1 MRGRRGR
8 GMVAA
13 LLCAVALALPPAAR
27 AQQADDEP
35 VGWPLPKSE
44 RPKRQK
50 SDRTP
55 LLPVVPQPQ
64 SVATGEGGASSAAG
78 PAATEEEGSITRHE
92 PGSES
97 VPSSAASPSHRPALP
112 AGRRAADDAAAR
124 ELVPLREVT
133 LGAKPLVFAFGPD
146 QYALSADEVRLLE
159 RFAAGVR
166 TATGIVDVLVWVTP
180 PSGAD
185 EQARRKALERAFA
198 RGLYL
203 RALLRE
209 AGLPAARI
217 DILATAR
224 PAPREKNMPS
234 PPPAEG
240 ARIRLVSNFMT
251 GVR

>member
-1 MRGRRGR
+1 MRRSSAWGTVIALVGLLA
-8 GMVAA
+8 MAA
-13 LLCAVALALPPAAR
+13 APAAR

-44 RPKRQK
+44 RPKKPK

-55 LLPVVPQPQ
+55 LLPVAPAPQASASAGSRTAEAAERSDARKEEGLPPASAEAG
-64 SVATGEGGASSAAG
+64 SVRQPAAG
-78 PAATEEEGSITRHE
+78 AAGATEVARERRSEEEATVG
-92 PGSES
+92 
-97 VPSSAASPSHRPALP
+97 
-112 AGRRAADDAAAR
+112 
-124 ELVPLREVT
+124 ELVPLDEVT
-133 LGAKPLVFAFGPD
+133 LGAKPLVFAFSPD
-146 QYALSADEVRLLE
+146 QYALTADEVRLIE

-166 TATGIVDVLVWVTP
+166 AASGIVDVLVWVMP
-180 PSGAD
+180 PADAD

-217 DILATAR
+217 DMLATAR
-224 PAPREKNMPS
+224 PAPREKDMPA
-234 PPPAEG
+234 PPPKEG
-240 ARIRLVSNFMT
+240 ARIRLVSDFMT